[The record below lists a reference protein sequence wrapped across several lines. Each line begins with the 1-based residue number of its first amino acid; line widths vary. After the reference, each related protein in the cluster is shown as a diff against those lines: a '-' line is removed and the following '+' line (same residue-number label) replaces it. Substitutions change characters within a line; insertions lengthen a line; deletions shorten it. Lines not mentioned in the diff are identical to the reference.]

1 MDNEV
6 NINHD
11 KEYHFLQEH
20 TSYMRA
26 LNYLLHVLEF
36 LRERTMPVKNW
47 GDREGESPH

>member
-20 TSYMRA
+20 IILYEGTKLSPPRIR
-26 LNYLLHVLEF
+26 VF
-36 LRERTMPVKNW
+36 
-47 GDREGESPH
+47 EGENNASQKLGR